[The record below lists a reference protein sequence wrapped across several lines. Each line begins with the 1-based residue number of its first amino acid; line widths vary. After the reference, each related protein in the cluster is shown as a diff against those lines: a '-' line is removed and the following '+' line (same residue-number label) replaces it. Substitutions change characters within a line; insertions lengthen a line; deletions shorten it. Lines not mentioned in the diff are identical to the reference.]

1 MLDDR
6 WIAVT
11 RTDYEHERQ
20 AFQQIKDMIP
30 AAEPYRAWSNFTF
43 TAASGHPY
51 EVDVL
56 VLGPAGFYLV
66 EVKSWVGLLRMSGGG
81 WAKSAN
87 GAVDYQDN
95 PYHLT
100 DAKAKRL
107 KGLLVSQAKR
117 NGIRVPFVSAAVYFS
132 KPQLVVDLPSHQQ
145 HGLYG
150 QPRGLADLGELLT
163 APARYDDE
171 RVTPARSEELAK
183 LLEDVGIQRSQRYYQ
198 VGSWRLTATPLA
210 VGSTWQDH
218 RATHRD
224 LPDEHR
230 RARLYLVE
238 RQASEEQRASVE
250 RAARRELTALRGI
263 EHPNIV
269 RVDSLE
275 SHQAGPALI
284 YRYDRRSLRLDQ
296 YLAIHGDRLA
306 PLARVG
312 LVRQLAEALSYAH
325 GRRLY
330 HRALSAYSVLVVPG
344 PKGPGVTTDQAWLA
358 PRLEVIDW
366 YLASRG
372 SATHD
377 SVPVEATVHA
387 GFHLVKEVGGYLAPE
402 WKQQGADPIA
412 LDMFGLGAI
421 TYALLT
427 SQPPAADAAELLARL
442 STEGGLRPSAVR
454 DGLSAYADELVE
466 AATAPTPDARLATV
480 AEFLEMLDELERE
493 LVEAGRSTSTEPA
506 RIDPLEARPGDRID
520 EWVIEDRL
528 GTGATSRAF
537 LARHVGG
544 GHNVLKVALSQEK
557 AHRLENEAAV
567 LSRLRSDSRIIKLVR
582 PDVIDLG
589 GRPEHGGRSAL
600 VFEHVSTDTLARKL
614 RQDGRLTVDELETY
628 GDQLFDA
635 VAFLEG
641 ENVLHRDIKPDN
653 IVIRTKPNRTKT
665 PVLFDFSLA
674 STSVRDLQAGTPRYL
689 DPFLGQGRRTTY
701 DDAAERYALAVTLHE
716 MASAQLPVWG
726 DDRTAEPLTDG
737 PPTLAVE
744 AFEPILRDALAEF
757 FTKALHRDADQRF
770 ASLKAMRLAWND
782 VFRRAD
788 ITPPVSVHP
797 DDQAADGELTG
808 EQLTEARD
816 EAAAR
821 AGLGTAL
828 EAAGLTPRA
837 VAAASRVGA
846 STVGDLL
853 RVAGK
858 MLFNLPGT
866 GANTRKEL
874 QRRIKQWR
882 LRFGER
888 PATRP
893 PATAPAR
900 SVPAGPSGAPGT
912 GQGTDQVELEAT
924 GLDDIAELLTPR
936 ATGRNQSVVDA
947 TRLMLGLPD
956 AAGQAPPAWPRQ
968 PEVAAIVRVTTGR
981 ITQVMIEQRKR
992 WSRIPAIAALR
1003 TQVIDLLRQRGRVAG
1018 AVELAEALL
1027 AARGSLALV
1036 DDDGRRALALAAV
1049 RAAVEIDGLYDEPA
1063 LKQWRHH
1070 DRVMI
1075 ALEATEV
1082 DGPDTPSAPALQAFA
1097 NELGRVADRLAAEET
1112 LPSPATVLRT
1122 LRAVPAPRGVAETLD
1137 ERRLVQLAAA
1147 ASRNSAC
1154 NARME
1159 LYPCDLAPHRALR
1172 LAQAGIVPRDGSTP
1186 KEIRQRVATWFPD
1199 LEALP
1204 TDRDRLGKLLEQAGF
1219 RLHWSNGRFVSPALL
1234 SSAVLTNRRRRSASS
1249 GAGATRWTADSPE
1262 IAAAHRAEEQL
1273 VAGGQR
1279 GGFRALTVRLANADA
1294 SLEDLRRRHGARPV
1308 NVAGTFLTELH
1319 RIVDPRPL
1327 PTWATV
1333 EEADTAPPNSTA
1345 AIRLAE
1351 LLDQAWQ
1358 AATPV
1363 LREELARGGIV
1374 LLHDAAVL
1382 ARHRGMDVLRVLRD
1396 DANRGDAALWLLC
1409 PVLDPTAAPVLD
1421 HTAIE
1426 VAPHEW
1432 TALSEAWIRGAHRG
1446 AA

>member
-1 MLDDR
+1 MLDER

-20 AFQQIKDMIP
+20 AFQQLKDVIP
-30 AAEPYRAWSNFTF
+30 DTEPYRAWSNFTF
-43 TAASGHPY
+43 TAATGHPY
-51 EVDVL
+51 EVDAL
-56 VLGPAGFYLV
+56 ILGPAGFYLV
-66 EVKSWVGLLRMSGGG
+66 EVKSWVGRLRMSGGG
-81 WAKSAN
+81 WVKSAN
-87 GAVDYQDN
+87 GKVDYYDN
-95 PYHLT
+95 PYQLT
-100 DAKAKRL
+100 DAKAKKI
-107 KGLLVSQAKR
+107 KGLLVSQAKKS
-117 NGIRVPFVSAAVYFS
+117 GIQVPFVSAAVYFS
-132 KPQLVVDLPSHQQ
+132 KPQLVVDLPGHQL

-150 QPRGLADLGELLT
+150 QPHGLADIADLLT
-163 APARYDDE
+163 GPPRYDNE
-171 RVTPARSEELAK
+171 RVTAARSEELAK
-183 LLEDVGIQRSQRYYQ
+183 LLGEVGIQRSQRYYQ
-198 VGSWRLTATPLA
+198 VGMWRLAAKPFA
-210 VGSTWQDH
+210 VGRTWQDH
-218 RATHRD
+218 LAEHRD
-224 LPDEHR
+224 LPAERR

-238 RQASEEQRASVE
+238 RQASEDQRASVE
-250 RAARRELTALRGI
+250 RAARRELTALHGI

-269 RVDSLE
+269 RVDTLE

-284 YRYDRRSLRLDQ
+284 YRYDPRSLRLDQ
-296 YLAIHGDRLA
+296 YLAAYADRLT
-306 PLARVG
+306 PLAKVG

-344 PKGPGVTTDQAWLA
+344 AKRPGLTEEQAWLN

-366 YLASRG
+366 HLASRG
-372 SATHD
+372 SATYDD
-377 SVPVEATVHA
+377 SVRVEGTVHA

-402 WKQQGADPIA
+402 WKQREADPIA
-412 LDMFGLGAI
+412 LDVFGLGSIA
-421 TYALLT
+421 YALLT
-427 SQPPAADAAELLARL
+427 GQPPAADAAELLTRL
-442 STEGGLRPSAVR
+442 AAENGLRPSAVR
-454 DGLSAYADELVE
+454 DGLSTYADELVQ

-493 LVEAGRSTSTEPA
+493 LVAAGRSASTEPVQ
-506 RIDPLEARPGDRID
+506 IDPLEAQPGDRIG
-520 EWVIEDRL
+520 EWTIEERL

-537 LARHVGG
+537 LARHADG
-544 GHNVLKVALSQEK
+544 GHNVLKVALSEEK
-557 AHRLENEAAV
+557 AQRLEHEAAV
-567 LSRLRSDSRIIKLVR
+567 LRRLRSDSRVIRLVR
-582 PDVIDLG
+582 PDVIELG
-589 GRPEHGGRSAL
+589 KRSAL
-600 VFEHVSTDTLARKL
+600 VFEHVSKDTLARKL

-641 ENVLHRDIKPDN
+641 ENVHHRDLKPDN

-674 STSVRDLQAGTPRYL
+674 SISVRDLQAGTPRYL

-701 DDAAERYALAVTLHE
+701 DDTAERYALAVTLHE

-726 DDRTAEPLTDG
+726 DDRTAEPLTEG

-757 FTKALHRDADQRF
+757 FTRALHRDAGQRF
-770 ASLKAMRLAWND
+770 ASLKQMRLAWTD

-788 ITPPVSVHP
+788 IEPPVSVHP
-797 DDQAADGELTG
+797 DEQAAEGQLTD
-808 EQLTEARD
+808 EQLAEARN

-837 VAAASRVGA
+837 VAAASRVDA
-846 STVGDLL
+846 TTVGDLL

-858 MLFNLPGT
+858 VLFNLPGT

-874 QRRIKQWR
+874 QQRIKQWR

-893 PATAPAR
+893 PTTV
-900 SVPAGPSGAPGT
+900 SVQPTSAGPPSGPDAGQPAGA
-912 GQGTDQVELEAT
+912 VELEAV
-924 GLDDIAELLTPR
+924 GLDEIAELLTPR
-936 ATGRNQSVVDA
+936 AAGRNQSTVEA

-956 AAGQAPPAWPRQ
+956 ATGQVPPAWARQ
-968 PEVAAIVRVTTGR
+968 PDVAAVVGVTPGR
-981 ITQVMIEQRKR
+981 IAQVMIEQRRR
-992 WSRIPAIAALR
+992 WRRIPAVEAVRL
-1003 TQVIDLLRQRGRVAG
+1003 QVIDLLRQRGRVAG
-1018 AVELAEALL
+1018 VLELAEALL
-1027 AARGSLALV
+1027 AARGSLVLV
-1036 DDDGRRALALAAV
+1036 EDDSRRAVALAAV
-1049 RAAVEIDGLYDEPA
+1049 RAATEIDSLYAEPA
-1063 LKQWRHH
+1063 LKHWRHSG
-1070 DRVMI
+1070 RVMI
-1075 ALEATEV
+1075 ALEATEA
-1082 DGPDTPSAPALQAFA
+1082 DGPDTPSAPALQTFA
-1097 NELGRVADRLAAEET
+1097 DDLGKVADRLAAEET
-1112 LPSPATVLRT
+1112 LPSPATVLRA
-1122 LRAVPAPRGVAETLD
+1122 LRAVAAPRGVAETLD

-1147 ASRNSAC
+1147 ASRNAAC
-1154 NARME
+1154 NARLE
-1159 LYPCDLAPHRALR
+1159 LYPRDLAPHRALR
-1172 LAQAGIVPRDGSTP
+1172 LAQAGIVPRLGLTP
-1186 KEIRQRVATWFPD
+1186 KDIRRRVETWFPD
-1199 LEALP
+1199 LEPIP
-1204 TDRDRLGKLLEQAGF
+1204 TDKEQLGKLLEQAGF
-1219 RLHWSNGRFVSPALL
+1219 RLRWDSGRFVSPALL
-1234 SSAVLTNRRRRSASS
+1234 TSAVLTNRRRRSGSS
-1249 GAGATRWTADSPE
+1249 GAGTTSWTADSPE

-1279 GGFRALTVRLANADA
+1279 GGFRALTVRLANAEA
-1294 SLEDLRRRHGARPV
+1294 SRADLERRHGARPV
-1308 NVAGTFLTELH
+1308 NVARTFLSELH
-1319 RIVDPRPL
+1319 RIVDAKPL

-1333 EEADTAPPNSTA
+1333 EEADAAPPNSTA

-1351 LLDQAWQ
+1351 LLDQAWEST
-1358 AATPV
+1358 APL

-1409 PVLDPTAAPVLD
+1409 PVLDPTAAPRLD

-1432 TALSEAWIRGAHRG
+1432 TVLSEAWARSVHLS